1 MSSTLTFDD
10 LLQYNDKP
18 PASALPRTKAVS
30 HLYSVYLRKLKA
42 NKTTPGE
49 VILKKIFEHDD
60 SKFIITENKFP
71 YNIADNLIHL
81 VVWINPLFDATIAD
95 IKQYLDS
102 AFGTSSTAN
111 VPSTTNASTTAS
123 ALNASTI
130 NASKT
135 TTTDKAPVK
144 YVLYKNLPAH
154 ASIDN
159 VDHYHLFIPRSDLSA
174 ISSVFVK

>member
-1 MSSTLTFDD
+1 MSSTLTFDE

-102 AFGTSSTAN
+102 AFGASSLANTST
-111 VPSTTNASTTAS
+111 S
-123 ALNASTI
+123 ALNASTT

-174 ISSVFVK
+174 ISSAFVK

>member
-1 MSSTLTFDD
+1 MSSTLTFDE

-102 AFGTSSTAN
+102 AFGASSLASALN
-111 VPSTTNASTTAS
+111 ASTTNVSTTAS
-123 ALNASTI
+123 ALNAS
-130 NASKT
+130 KT
-135 TTTDKAPVK
+135 TTADKAPVK

-159 VDHYHLFIPRSDLSA
+159 VDHYHLFIPKSDLSA
-174 ISSVFVK
+174 ISSAFVK

>member
-1 MSSTLTFDD
+1 MSSALTFND

-49 VILKKIFEHDD
+49 VILKKIFEHED

-71 YNIADNLIHL
+71 YNIADNLVHL
-81 VVWINPLFDATIAD
+81 VVWINPLFDATVSD
-95 IKQYLDS
+95 IRQYLDNAFS
-102 AFGTSSTAN
+102 ASGTSDASSNTTT
-111 VPSTTNASTTAS
+111 TTNAPNATN
-123 ALNASTI
+123 ALNTTS
-130 NASKT
+130 T
-135 TTTDKAPVK
+135 TTTNQTQVK

-159 VDHYHLFIPRSDLSA
+159 VDHYHLFMLRSDLSA
-174 ISSVFVK
+174 ISSAIVK